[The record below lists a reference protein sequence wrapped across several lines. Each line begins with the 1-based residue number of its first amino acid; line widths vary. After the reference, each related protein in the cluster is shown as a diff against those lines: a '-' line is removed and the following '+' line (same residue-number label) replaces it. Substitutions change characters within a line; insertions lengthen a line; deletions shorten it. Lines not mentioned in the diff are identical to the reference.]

1 MRNLTIFAPSHG
13 AHSYAKIHFA
23 VGEKDESAQT
33 AANEFI
39 SREFSLSFAVKYAK
53 ITQKRKCMW
62 RGSQKTGRL
71 K

>member
-39 SREFSLSFAVKYAK
+39 LKAIALTNDLPGG
-53 ITQKRKCMW
+53 IMCMD
-62 RGSQKTGRL
+62 
-71 K
+71 